1 MAIRSISLPEPL
13 VYRSAVNSV
22 SPLARYPV
30 IPFNRQT
37 GKQTN
42 RQTGKGSILLIALW
56 SLFLLTTFAVYLG
69 YGIRQKLRLVQRLN
83 ERDKQ
88 HLIAEAGVKKA
99 ITQINKEPPPPYDTL
114 MDVWSNDESAFREI
128 GVGDGTFS
136 VNYSYIDDISGLPQ
150 SRFGL
155 CDEERKININ
165 KAELAVMARLFQIV
179 LNSGETEA
187 QELAASIIDW
197 RDSDSE
203 LSTPGSA
210 EDSYYRSERYP
221 YEAKDQ
227 NLEVLEELLLVKGV
241 SEDIFLKLKNYIT
254 IYGSG
259 KVNINTAPRV
269 VLLGVGLSEDITD
282 MILSFRAGK
291 DKIQGTSDDNYFGA
305 PFDIAPNLSQ
315 TYHLSDSQIAEIS
328 QVVGNFTTSSSNFM
342 VRCTV
347 KLYQG
352 KNVAE
357 IISVINREGKI
368 LSWQEP

>member
-1 MAIRSISLPEPL
+1 LPEQS
-13 VYRSAVNSV
+13 VYRPAVNKKNI
-22 SPLARYPV
+22 A
-30 IPFNRQT
+30 
-37 GKQTN
+37 
-42 RQTGKGSILLIALW
+42 KGSILLIALW

-88 HLIAEAGVKKA
+88 RLITEAGVKKA
-99 ITQINKEPPPPYDTL
+99 IAQISKEPPAPYDTL
-114 MDVWSNDESAFREI
+114 MDAWSNDESAFREI

-136 VNYSYIDDISGLPQ
+136 VSYNYIDDISGLPQ

-187 QELAASIIDW
+187 QGLAASIIDW

-203 LSTPGSA
+203 LSTPSGSA

-227 NLEVLEELLLVKGV
+227 NFEVLEELLLVKGM

-259 KVNINTAPRV
+259 KVNINTASKA
-269 VLLGVGLSEDITD
+269 VLVALGLSEDIAD
-282 MILSFRAGK
+282 MVLSFRAGE

-328 QVVGNFTTSSSNFM
+328 QVVGNFTASSSNFM

-347 KLYQG
+347 KLHQG
-352 KNVAE
+352 KNIAE
-357 IISVINREGKI
+357 IVSVINREGKI

>member
-1 MAIRSISLPEPL
+1 
-13 VYRSAVNSV
+13 
-22 SPLARYPV
+22 
-30 IPFNRQT
+30 
-37 GKQTN
+37 
-42 RQTGKGSILLIALW
+42 
-56 SLFLLTTFAVYLG
+56 
-69 YGIRQKLRLVQRLN
+69 
-83 ERDKQ
+83 
-88 HLIAEAGVKKA
+88 
-99 ITQINKEPPPPYDTL
+99 
-114 MDVWSNDESAFREI
+114 MDAWSNDESAFREI

-136 VNYSYIDDISGLPQ
+136 VNYNYIDDISGLPQ

-197 RDSDSE
+197 RDSDSD
-203 LSTPGSA
+203 LSIPLGSA

-227 NLEVLEELLLVKGV
+227 NFEVLEELLLVKGM

-259 KVNINTAPRV
+259 KVNINTAPKV
-269 VLLGVGLSEDITD
+269 VLLGLGISEDIID

-291 DKIQGTSDDNYFGA
+291 DKIQGSSDDNYFGA
-305 PFDIAPNLSQ
+305 PFDITPNLSQ

-328 QVVGNFTTSSSNFM
+328 QVAGNFTTSSSNFM
-342 VRCTV
+342 VRSTA
-347 KLYQG
+347 KLQG
-352 KNVAE
+352 KNTTEVVC
-357 IISVINREGKI
+357 VIDRQGKI